1 MFCDEPTSGLD
12 SYMAASVVETL
23 RKLASQGR
31 TVICTIH
38 QPSSQIVEMFDKILL
53 MAEGRT
59 AFLGK
64 VSLMTPNIPSKNNLQ
79 LSPLR

>member
-1 MFCDEPTSGLD
+1 MD
-12 SYMAASVVETL
+12 SYMAASVVEIL

-64 VSLMTPNIPSKNNLQ
+64 VSNAIRLPRTPCSPSLPPSKH
-79 LSPLR
+79 